1 MYDPTHL
8 VDAHLED
15 AISLQQ
21 IKNNLH
27 FQPTKLYDKLNI
39 ELSVNHTQHVCCNKR
54 LADEEMFV
62 LQKAFSLRCSFSETE
77 ESAVY
82 FVSGVWLYY
91 FVIS

>member
-27 FQPTKLYDKLNI
+27 FQPTKLYDKLII

-54 LADEEMFV
+54 LADKEMFI
-62 LQKAFSLRCSFSETE
+62 LQKAFSLRCSLSETE

-82 FVSGVWLYY
+82 FVSGVCLYY